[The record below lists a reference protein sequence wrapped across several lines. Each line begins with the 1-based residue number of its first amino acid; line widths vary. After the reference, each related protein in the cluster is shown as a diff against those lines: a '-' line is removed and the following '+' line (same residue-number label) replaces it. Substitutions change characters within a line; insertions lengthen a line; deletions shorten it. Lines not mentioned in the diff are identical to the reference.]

1 MFFWILK
8 KNVKMY
14 TYSFRGNLITQ
25 VFSTQTQLLNVST
38 GKSPIAFNILLCNN
52 VSEQSEQPDR
62 DETVQI
68 SNVRQWLRMNHTRGA
83 GN

>member
-1 MFFWILK
+1 
-8 KNVKMY
+8 MY

-52 VSEQSEQPDR
+52 VSELPEHLACIGVGLRLCRRSVQPFLQSK
-62 DETVQI
+62 
-68 SNVRQWLRMNHTRGA
+68 W
-83 GN
+83 